1 MHARRALPVTRAP
14 LPVTIG
20 VTPRLVHVIIAG
32 HIGAIAFL
40 ASILA
45 GAPDPA
51 AVLVAT
57 GATLAAYAVSRAVAV
72 RA

>member
-1 MHARRALPVTRAP
+1 MLYHAIV
-14 LPVTIG
+14 
-20 VTPRLVHVIIAG
+20 AG

-45 GAPDPA
+45 GAPSPA
-51 AVLVAT
+51 AALLAT
-57 GATLAAYAVSRAVAV
+57 GAALCAAAVSVAVAV

>member
-1 MHARRALPVTRAP
+1 MLYHAIV
-14 LPVTIG
+14 
-20 VTPRLVHVIIAG
+20 AG

-40 ASILA
+40 GSILA

-51 AVLVAT
+51 AVLIAT
-57 GATLAAYAVSRAVAV
+57 GATLAAYAVSLAVAV